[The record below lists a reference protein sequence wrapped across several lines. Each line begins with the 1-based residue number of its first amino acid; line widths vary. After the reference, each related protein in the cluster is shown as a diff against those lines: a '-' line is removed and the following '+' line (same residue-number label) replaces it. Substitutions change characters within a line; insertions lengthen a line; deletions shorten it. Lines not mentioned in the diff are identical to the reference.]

1 MIAPDTQERQ
11 LELWPALGALL
22 LAGLLSTLVS
32 ALLLDQL
39 WITLAA
45 AQYGR
50 SLFLLETLVAT
61 AVTAFVLPLALRAVA
76 GFDIT
81 RGRAFVVAL
90 GGGLVSLA
98 FDLLLTA
105 AFTATTGV
113 IDGGAVSV
121 APMFVSFAVEYQL
134 LKSFARPLRVK
145 AKPPLAVEA
154 ELAYV
159 SASPDL
165 PADVDAASGR
175 IRHIV
180 ASIAEAAPVDVP
192 RRVQEALDE
201 LQETAASLEA
211 RVELDPPRRLLVAGI
226 GQLQGELV
234 EVAESAWRGDHR
246 SAINRLSGLRTIE
259 NALSQAAD

>member
-22 LAGLLSTLVS
+22 LAGLLSTLVP

-39 WITLAA
+39 WIALAA

-50 SLFLLETLVAT
+50 TLFLLETLVAT
-61 AVTAFVLPLALRAVA
+61 AVTAFALPLALRAVA

-113 IDGGAVSV
+113 IDGGSVSIG
-121 APMFVSFAVEYQL
+121 PMIVSFAVEYRNREG
-134 LKSFARPLRVK
+134 SAP
-145 AKPPLAVEA
+145 
-154 ELAYV
+154 AYV
-159 SASPDL
+159 
-165 PADVDAASGR
+165 
-175 IRHIV
+175 
-180 ASIAEAAPVDVP
+180 
-192 RRVQEALDE
+192 RVVIDGHGHAMHATGALDYKSGVHFAFRTT
-201 LQETAASLEA
+201 LG
-211 RVELDPPRRLLVAGI
+211 AGT
-226 GQLQGELV
+226 
-234 EVAESAWRGDHR
+234 HR
-246 SAINRLSGLRTIE
+246 I
-259 NALSQAAD
+259 D